1 MIYVFFYFKFF
12 FASRRRHTS
21 CALVTGVQ
29 TCALP
34 IYAEAFLSGWTDG
47 HPSRFLMVRRTASA
61 PRLIGGIGIDRRENG
76 EVELGYWVAR
86 SYWGRGYATE
96 AGRHMLDLARTL
108 GIPRRTQAPSA
119 ANPASA
125 AVPRKPALRPPG
137 RPIQRTRPG

>member
-47 HPSRFLMVRRTASA
+47 HPSRFLRVRRPASA

-86 SYWGRGYATE
+86 SYWGLGYATE

-108 GIPRRTQAPSA
+108 GIPRLTA
-119 ANPASA
+119 AHFVDNPASG
-125 AVPRKPALRPPG
+125 AVLRKLGFRPTG
-137 RPIQRTRPG
+137 RRIERASLG